1 MKHKRFCCL
10 FLGVLLLAG
19 AFHFTTEASSINEL
33 KEEQKKAQEE
43 AEKLKKENR
52 WFIECFSNIEM
63 LNYQVYFMTMDK
75 FFSINRTIV
84 EEPYDFLTNDITKGA
99 IIFIDEFDKAKD
111 IWLNSLLNSTRN
123 PTINIMQVFTRLKNG
138 LLNNLAFKH
147 NEESLEKLRK
157 RAEELEKE
165 FNLKNS
171 FKYIATDIAYP
182 RVLFRDSSTLVMI
195 GGEKKIFRR
204 KM

>member
-1 MKHKRFCCL
+1 MENTAKVKNL
-10 FLGVLLLAG
+10 
-19 AFHFTTEASSINEL
+19 SP
-33 KEEQKKAQEE
+33 KARI
-43 AEKLKKENR
+43 EKLKKENR

-84 EEPYDFLTNDITKGA
+84 EEPYDFLTNDITQGA

-111 IWLNSLLNSTRN
+111 IWLSSLLNNTRN

-138 LLNNLAFKH
+138 LLNNLAFDH
-147 NEESLEKLRK
+147 NKERLEKLRK

-171 FKYIATDIAYP
+171 FKYIAKDNAYT
-182 RVLFRDSSTLVMI
+182 RVLFGGSSTLVMI
-195 GGEKKIFRR
+195 DGEKIFRS
-204 KM
+204 KI